1 MEQSIGRGPIDQ
13 LNRNLQSTPEN
24 WYILNDTEPQKNSL
38 ISVDCDN
45 EENESHDLNNKM
57 LNTTKKIEHI
67 NENDCTYNVSSTG
80 INLTKNNTNHS
91 PCFVHK
97 NTLIKSRSLANFCE
111 TTVTENDNLEIE
123 LTPYKLNIQKSF
135 AELSEGNFFG
145 KILQLLNI

>member
-13 LNRNLQSTPEN
+13 LNRNLLSTPEN
-24 WYILNDTEPQKNSL
+24 SYILDDTEPQKTNL
-38 ISVDCDN
+38 ISVDCDNN

-80 INLTKNNTNHS
+80 INLTKNTNHS

-111 TTVTENDNLEIE
+111 TTVNENDNLEIE
-123 LTPYKLNIQKSF
+123 LTPFRLNIQSF

-145 KILQLLNI
+145 KILQLNI